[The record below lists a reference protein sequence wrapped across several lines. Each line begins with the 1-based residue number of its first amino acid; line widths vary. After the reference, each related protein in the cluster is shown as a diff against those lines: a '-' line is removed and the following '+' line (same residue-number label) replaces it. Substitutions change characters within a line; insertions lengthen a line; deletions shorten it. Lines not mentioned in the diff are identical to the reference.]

1 MKARLARFRKILVL
15 AAAEEQKLRVQV
27 GRSQARL
34 KQQLDR
40 LAELNVY
47 RSGYAQ
53 SHAESRRLPSSHWKD
68 YQNFLSRL
76 DAALSAQRRLVADCE
91 ENLDAHRRQWMR
103 RRRRV
108 ESLDKVRLRLEEQER
123 VSAERREQRL
133 LDDLP
138 AAPAVYDE
146 DA

>member
-1 MKARLARFRKILVL
+1 MTARIARFRKILAL
-15 AAAEEQKLRVQV
+15 ATAEERQLSMRV

-34 KQQLDR
+34 KEQLDR
-40 LAELNVY
+40 LAELDSY

-53 SHAESRRLPSSHWKD
+53 SHGDSRRLPSAHWKD

-76 DAALSAQRRLVADCE
+76 DEALSAQRRIVTECE
-91 ENLDAHRRQWMR
+91 ENLDVHRRQWMR

-108 ESLDKVRLRLEEQER
+108 ESLDKFRLRLEEEER

-138 AAPAVYDE
+138 SAPPVYDE
-146 DA
+146 DT